1 LPRMQGQPAREQT
14 RLSRMT
20 RTTTRVRGHPVA
32 VLAES
37 CSRCGE
43 MRSAAWCGDRG
54 WNEATLHAYRS
65 DEHVLRILGFVVTE
79 RGVEC
84 PKCIEATNEGLSR

>member
-1 LPRMQGQPAREQT
+1 
-14 RLSRMT
+14 MT
-20 RTTTRVRGHPVA
+20 RTTTKVRGHPVGVA
-32 VLAES
+32 VES

-43 MRSAAWCGDRG
+43 MRSAGWMGLQG

-65 DEHVLRILGFVVTE
+65 DGWIRWLMGFVVTE

-84 PKCIEATNEGLSR
+84 ERCVEATNEELGK

>member
-1 LPRMQGQPAREQT
+1 
-14 RLSRMT
+14 MT
-20 RTTTRVRGHPVA
+20 RTTTKVRGHPVGVA
-32 VLAES
+32 VES

-43 MRSAAWCGDRG
+43 MRSAGWCGEWG

-65 DEHVLRILGFVVTE
+65 DEWIRWLMGFIATE

-84 PKCIEATNEGLSR
+84 ERCIEATNEESSK

>member
-1 LPRMQGQPAREQT
+1 
-14 RLSRMT
+14 MT
-20 RTTTRVRGHPVA
+20 RTTTKVRGHPVA
-32 VLAES
+32 VIVES

-43 MRSAAWCGDRG
+43 MRSAGWWGLPG

-65 DEHVLRILGFVVTE
+65 DEQVLKLMGFAVTE

-84 PKCIEATNEGLSR
+84 ERCVEATNEELGK